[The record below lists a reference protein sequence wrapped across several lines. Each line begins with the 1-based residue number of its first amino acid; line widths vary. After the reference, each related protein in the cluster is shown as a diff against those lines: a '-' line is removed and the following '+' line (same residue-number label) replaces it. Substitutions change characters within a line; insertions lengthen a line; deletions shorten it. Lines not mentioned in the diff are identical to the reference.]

1 MADTPDYMTS
11 AKVLQFNDSDLS
23 FDVSDVLEDS
33 PVLRRLS
40 AFSVDGTQLRYM
52 RKTANPV
59 TGFRA
64 ANDGT
69 QNDVATYEQVSVD
82 LAIADASFNIDIAL
96 ARGYRLGESAFI
108 ALQMRNHLQSMMF
121 NIESE
126 LINGSSDANGFDG
139 LGDEID
145 ALADSMMVNAGGTTA
160 DTGSSVYLIRTGFND
175 TQVAWGN
182 AGVITAD
189 DTVISRTIGSATG
202 TFPSYYTAITGY
214 CGLIYGSSYS
224 AARICNLTED
234 SGKGLTDELISK
246 AISLFP
252 AGRGPNL
259 IACSRRSLHQL
270 QASRTAT
277 NATGSPAPYPL
288 DSFGIEIVTT
298 DSIPNN
304 QAIIS

>member
-11 AKVLQFNDSDLS
+11 AKVLEFNNSDLA

-40 AFSVDGTQLRYM
+40 AFSVDGTQLQYM
-52 RKTANPV
+52 RKTNNP
-59 TGFRA
+59 TSGFRA

-69 QNDVATYEQVSVD
+69 QNDVAQYSQISVD

-96 ARGYRLGESAFI
+96 ARGYRLGPAAFI
-108 ALQMRNHLQSMMF
+108 ALQMRNHMQSMMF

-126 LINGSSDANGFDG
+126 LINGSADANGFAG
-139 LGDEID
+139 LGDELD
-145 ALADSMMVNAGGTTA
+145 AITDSMVVDATGTAAGE
-160 DTGSSVYLIRTGFND
+160 GSSCYLIRTGFND

-182 AGVITAD
+182 AGVIQAD
-189 DTVISRTIGSATG
+189 DTVIQRTVGSATG

-214 CGLIYGSSYS
+214 AGLIYGSSYS

-259 IACSRRSLHQL
+259 ICCSRRSLHQL

-277 NATGSPAPYPL
+277 NATGSPAPYPTS
-288 DSFGIEIVTT
+288 SFGIELVTT
-298 DSIPNN
+298 DSIPNT
-304 QAIIS
+304 QAILT